1 MLENLTDYEISLIQK
16 HRAEQAEQAAR
27 IAFRSKALKTAVAF
41 DQWSEASGEGLT
53 FSTFINTFG
62 YQEHN
67 GRRMYEAVQRILA
80 AAARTTST

>member
-27 IAFRSKALKTAVAF
+27 SAFRSKALKTAVAF
-41 DQWSEASGEGLT
+41 DQWSEANGEGLT

-62 YQEHN
+62 YQEPD
-67 GRRMYEAVQRILA
+67 GRRMYEAVQRILEA
-80 AAARTTST
+80 AERD